1 MLQLILFFGE
11 VLDLKLFTLNDLK
24 IAHTSAKLKHG
35 VILVRVQTGNQSKAQ
50 KSVQNIIYKLYNI
63 NKLYR
68 PLIPN

>member
-50 KSVQNIIYKLYNI
+50 KSVQNIIYKLLI
-63 NKLYR
+63 NYIDR
-68 PLIPN
+68 

>member
-11 VLDLKLFTLNDLK
+11 VLDLKLFTLNDLN

-50 KSVQNIIYKLYNI
+50 KSVQNIIYKLLI
-63 NKLYR
+63 NY
-68 PLIPN
+68 IDC